1 MKDIHIIYISI
12 SGNTRAFIQ
21 KLTKYAHEQQQ
32 NDAKLPKIISQEV
45 HLQTTP
51 HEITEPFFAFVPTYL
66 EGGNG
71 IDNGDVEILT
81 EPLREFLR
89 FNQNAQACLGI
100 VGSGNRNFNHQ
111 YCLTAKQYAQEFQVP
126 LIADFELRGTTQ
138 DVEQIY
144 QKLRTYL
151 N

>member
-21 KLTKYAHEQQQ
+21 KLTKYAQEQQQ
-32 NDAKLPKIISQEV
+32 NDAQLPKIISQEV
-45 HLQTTP
+45 HLQTKP
-51 HEITEPFFAFVPTYL
+51 YEATEPFFAFVPTYL

-89 FNQNAQACLGI
+89 FKQNAKACLGV